1 MTIYKWA
8 ISLRSFDPLK
18 KQNSDLFC
26 SSSLEVALIKYM
38 LIGSSIHNR
47 CLALLMLAF
56 VPNDENSLTSVSESD
71 NQLSL
76 FFSKI

>member
-26 SSSLEVALIKYM
+26 SSSLEVALIKYVDWFK
-38 LIGSSIHNR
+38 HYNR
-47 CLALLMLAF
+47 CLALLMFAF

>member
-1 MTIYKWA
+1 
-8 ISLRSFDPLK
+8 
-18 KQNSDLFC
+18 
-26 SSSLEVALIKYM
+26 M

-76 FFSKI
+76 FFLKSNIFDLTQQDCSVFMTEIKRKKRIYVSATIFSLF

>member
-1 MTIYKWA
+1 
-8 ISLRSFDPLK
+8 
-18 KQNSDLFC
+18 
-26 SSSLEVALIKYM
+26 M
-38 LIGSSIHNR
+38 LIDSSIHNR
-47 CLALLMLAF
+47 WLALSMLAI